1 MRKRLLDDVSVNELL
16 EFRREGYTN
25 SQIAEMLDVCSRTIY
40 RIIGKMPDDMISKA
54 KSEGRKIGSYERRDK
69 KQPAEGNKQMKGAEP
84 KMEESNSAC
93 LVVVNR
99 NVTLQGTIGLYEVD
113 FEKKKVTMRPVE
125 EINFEKLND
134 YINELQ
140 AISRKIG
147 QMNVG
152 NEMW

>member
-1 MRKRLLDDVSVNELL
+1 MRKKLLDDVSVNELL

-25 SQIAEMLDVCSRTIY
+25 SQIAEMLDVSYQTVY
-40 RIIGKMPDDMISKA
+40 SIIGKMPDEMIAKA
-54 KSEGRKIGSYERRDK
+54 KREAAKIGGYARWEK
-69 KQPAEGNKQMKGAEP
+69 KEPSEGNKQTKGAES
-84 KMEESNSAC
+84 KMENTNSAC

-99 NVTLQGTIGLYEVD
+99 KETLQGTIGLYEVD
-113 FEKKKVTMRPVE
+113 CEKKKVTMRPVE

-140 AISRKIG
+140 AISRKID
-147 QMNVG
+147 QMSVG

>member
-1 MRKRLLDDVSVNELL
+1 MRKKLLDDVSVNELL

-25 SQIAEMLDVCSRTIY
+25 SQIAEMLDVCDRTIY
-40 RIIGKMPDDMISKA
+40 RIIGKIPDEMIAKA
-54 KSEGRKIGSYERRDK
+54 RSEGRKNGSYERRNK
-69 KQPAEGNKQMKGAEP
+69 KQPAECNKQMKGAEP
-84 KMEESNSAC
+84 KMENTNSAC

-99 NVTLQGTIGLYEVD
+99 KETLQGTIGLYEVD
-113 FEKKKVTMRPVE
+113 CEKKKVTMRPVE

-140 AISRKIG
+140 AISRKID
-147 QMNVG
+147 QMSVG

>member
-1 MRKRLLDDVSVNELL
+1 MRRRLLDEVSVNELL
-16 EFRREGYTN
+16 EFRNEGYTN
-25 SQIAEMLDVCSRTIY
+25 SQIAEMLDVSTQTIY
-40 RIIGKMPDDMISKA
+40 SIIGKMPDEMIAKA
-54 KSEGRKIGSYERRDK
+54 KREAAKIGGYARWEK
-69 KQPAEGNKQMKGAEP
+69 KKPSEGNKQMKGAEP
-84 KMEESNSAC
+84 KMENTNSAC

-99 NVTLQGTIGLYEVD
+99 KETLQGTIGLYEVD
-113 FEKKKVTMRPVE
+113 CEKKKVTMRPVE

-147 QMNVG
+147 QMNIG